1 MNTETSI
8 LLPGATVDLFLKDKA
23 TIEAARALSDD
34 WRFARVKITVH
45 EGDVES
51 AIQAYTQSP
60 SPDILMVE
68 TDTTEG
74 SFIAR
79 LGELSGNCNANT
91 SAVVIG
97 PVNDVNLYRS
107 LTAMGVSDYLVFPV
121 PQDTLGDVIAQTLI
135 EKLGASGSRL
145 IAVVGAKGGVGAS
158 AIAQAIGWTSSET
171 LQQKTILLD
180 GAGAWSALGVGL
192 GFEPVASTAEVVKAS
207 TAKDTDSLR
216 RMISQVSDRF
226 FALATGTEPMLETSA
241 QITQFEDVINMAV
254 GSYPVVI
261 VDLSGAVPPL
271 KKMVLTRAHE
281 TIVVSTPTL
290 SSLRLARSLMQE
302 IKKLHGG
309 QGQNIDL
316 VINMQGLAPGKEIA
330 KGDIKAAL
338 EMEPSASLPF
348 DPKLFIGMESEG
360 RKISGDKAGQE
371 IVQKLLPLIQKIVTK
386 SSASS
391 GAASSKEDG
400 LLGGLLGK
408 LKAGK

>member
-8 LLPGATVDLFLKDKA
+8 LLPGAAVDLFLKDRA
-23 TIEAARALSDD
+23 TIEAARALADD

-45 EGDVES
+45 EGEVET
-51 AIQAYTQSP
+51 AIRAYAQSS
-60 SPDILMVE
+60 SPDIIMVE
-68 TDTTEG
+68 TDTTDG
-74 SFIAR
+74 SFIGR
-79 LGELSGNCNANT
+79 LGELSGSCNSGT
-91 SAVVIG
+91 SAIVIG

-121 PQDTLGDVIAQTLI
+121 PQDTLGEVIAQTLI

-158 AIAQAIGWTSSET
+158 AIAQAIGWTSAEM
-171 LQQKTILLD
+171 LEQKTILLD

-192 GFEPVASTAEVVKAS
+192 GFEPVASTAEVVKAAA
-207 TAKDTDSLR
+207 AKDSDSLR
-216 RMISQVSDRF
+216 RMINQVSERF
-226 FALATGTEPMLETSA
+226 FALATGTEPMLDMPA
-241 QITQFEDVINMAV
+241 QIAQFEEVINMAV

-261 VDLSGAVPPL
+261 VDLSAAVPSL

-316 VINMQGLAPGKEIA
+316 VINMQGLAPGKEVA
-330 KGDIKAAL
+330 KGDMKAAL
-338 EMEPSASLPF
+338 EVEPAASLPF
-348 DPKLFIGMESEG
+348 DPKLFVGAENEG
-360 RKISGDKAGQE
+360 RKISSDKTGQE
-371 IVQKLLPLIQKIVTK
+371 ILQKLLPLIQKIVNK
-386 SSASS
+386 S
-391 GAASSKEDG
+391 GAVSTAAAKDDG